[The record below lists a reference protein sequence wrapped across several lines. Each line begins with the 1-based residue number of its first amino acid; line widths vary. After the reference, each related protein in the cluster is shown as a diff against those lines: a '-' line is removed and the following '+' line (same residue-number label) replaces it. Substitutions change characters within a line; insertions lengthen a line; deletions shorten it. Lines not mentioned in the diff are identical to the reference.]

1 MTVTVIA
8 TAGSSSANSYLS
20 VAAADDLADDYLGT
34 LAWTA
39 AATTTDDKSR
49 ALIMA
54 TRYLDQLEWLGSRAS
69 TTQALAWPRSGAACG
84 EWSFE
89 DDEIP
94 VPIKQGC
101 FDLAEALLASPTL
114 LSGRGAGNAELIP
127 GIPNASLVSAS
138 VDAISVQFRD
148 GAVPNNQNAL
158 NVLPGLRQTLGCL
171 CLSVPIGGS
180 RTIRVLRS

>member
-1 MTVTVIA
+1 MTVTVTA

-20 VAAADDLADDYLGT
+20 VAAADDVADDRLGT
-34 LAWTA
+34 LAWTT
-39 AATTTDDKSR
+39 ATTDNKGR
-49 ALIMA
+49 ALITA
-54 TRYLDQLEWLGSRAS
+54 TRYLDQLEWLGNRAT
-69 TTQALAWPRSGAACG
+69 TTQALAWPRSGAVCD
-84 EWSFE
+84 EWRFE

-94 VPIKQGC
+94 GPIKLAC

-138 VDAISVQFRD
+138 VESISVQFRD
-148 GAVPNNQNAL
+148 GAVANNQNAL

-180 RTIRVLRS
+180 RNIRVLRS